1 MGKIKQGKEFKPRKR
16 GKDKKKETFKKYGK
30 NTARGMRIKE
40 LEIEKKAAKRNSN
53 TVKGKRYKK

>member
-40 LEIEKKAAKRNSN
+40 LEIEKKAAKRKEQYS
-53 TVKGKRYKK
+53 TGKKI